1 MITHRFSLFVIFL
14 YLAIMSGC
22 STVRLIAEYDEVIDQ
37 GVTALQTKTEDQLSK
52 LELSLRKASLYKD
65 GTKEKA
71 DLMMQAAYPASEEFY
86 RNFGV
91 DLRVLKA
98 RAEIYEKNDITVK
111 QFEAL
116 EEILNAQIEIHQRG
130 FSSAEDVVD
139 MRNAFTR
146 GFKGILKLEI
156 AKKRGIQTK

>member
-1 MITHRFSLFVIFL
+1 MIAQRFPLFFLLL
-14 YLAIMSGC
+14 YLAIVSGC
-22 STVRLIAEYDEVIDQ
+22 STVRLISEYDQVIDQ
-37 GVTALQTKTEDQLSK
+37 GVTALQTRTEDQLSR
-52 LELSLRKASLYKD
+52 LETGLRKMALYKD

-71 DLMMQAAYPASEEFY
+71 DLQAQVAYGASEEFY
-86 RNFGV
+86 RNFRV

-98 RAEIYEKNDITVK
+98 RAEIYEKNDLTVK

-116 EEILNAQIEIHQRG
+116 EEILNAQIDIHQRG

-156 AKKRGIQTK
+156 AKKRGAK

>member
-1 MITHRFSLFVIFL
+1 MIARYFSLFAVFL

-22 STVRLIAEYDEVIDQ
+22 STVRLISEYDEVIDQ
-37 GVTALQTKTEDQLSK
+37 GVTALQTRTEDQMSK
-52 LELSLRKASLYKD
+52 LEMSLRKMSMYKD
-65 GTKEKA
+65 GTREKA
-71 DLMMQAAYPASEEFY
+71 DLQAQVAYPASEEFY
-86 RNFGV
+86 RNFRV

-116 EEILNAQIEIHQRG
+116 EVILDSQIEIHQRG

-156 AKKRGIQTK
+156 AKKRGAK